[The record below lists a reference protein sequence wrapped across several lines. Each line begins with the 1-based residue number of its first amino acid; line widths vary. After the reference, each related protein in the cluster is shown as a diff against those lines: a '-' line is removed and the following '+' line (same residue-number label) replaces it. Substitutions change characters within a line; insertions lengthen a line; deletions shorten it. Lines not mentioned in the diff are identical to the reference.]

1 MISERQQEIIDAT
14 IELISSKGIQGFT
27 IKNISKIVGV
37 SEPAIYRH
45 FESKTAILVTLLD
58 LLKEN
63 SSKIYGKNLRIEASV
78 LSRIESIFKNH
89 FITFTKMPSLSS
101 VVFSEEL
108 FRNDKSLVGK
118 ISEVID
124 FNNKILL
131 DLVVEGQKRGQIR
144 DDVDAAHIVTMLMG
158 SLRLFVKKWQFAEFN
173 FDLISNGKLLT
184 DSLILLISKK

>member
-14 IELISSKGIQGFT
+14 IELISKKGIQGFT
-27 IKNISKIVGV
+27 IKNISTIVGV

-45 FESKTAILVTLLD
+45 FESKSAILVTLLD
-58 LLKEN
+58 LLKESSN
-63 SSKIYGKNLRIEASV
+63 QIYGSKLDFKGSVTSKIEM
-78 LSRIESIFKNH
+78 IFENH
-89 FITFTKMPSLSS
+89 FKTFTKMPSLSS

-108 FRNDKSLVGK
+108 FRNDKSLTGK

-124 FNNKILL
+124 FNTKILL
-131 DLVVEGQKRGQIR
+131 DLVLEGQNRGEIR
-144 DDVDAAHIVTMLMG
+144 NDVNSAHMVTMLMG

-184 DSLILLISKK
+184 ESLILLISKK

>member
-1 MISERQQEIIDAT
+1 MISERQQEIIEAT

-27 IKNISKIVGV
+27 LKNIANIVGV

-45 FESKTAILVTLLD
+45 FDSKTAILVTLLD
-58 LLKEN
+58 LLKKN
-63 SSKIYGKNLRIEASV
+63 SSNIYGRNLNLDASV
-78 LSRIESIFKNH
+78 LSRIEIIFENH
-89 FITFTKMPSLSS
+89 FVTFTKMPSLSS

-108 FRNDKSLVGK
+108 FRNDKSLIGK

-131 DLVVEGQKRGQIR
+131 DLVLEGQKRAEIR

-158 SLRLFVKKWQFAEFN
+158 SLRLFVKKWQFAEFK

-184 DSLILLISKK
+184 ESIIRLVSNN

>member
-1 MISERQQEIIDAT
+1 MISDRQQEIIEAT
-14 IELISSKGIQGFT
+14 IELINSKGIQGFT

-45 FESKTAILVTLLD
+45 FDSKTAILVTLLD

-63 SSKIYGKNLRIEASV
+63 SIQIYGNNLNFEGSVISKIERIFE
-78 LSRIESIFKNH
+78 NH
-89 FITFTKMPSLSS
+89 FATFTKMPSLSS

-108 FRNDKSLVGK
+108 FRNDKSLTGK

-131 DLVVEGQKRGQIR
+131 DIVVEGQKRGEIR
-144 DDVDAAHIVTMLMG
+144 NDVDAAHMVTMLMG
-158 SLRLFVKKWQFAEFN
+158 SLRLFVKKWQFSEFN

-184 DSLILLISKK
+184 NSLVRLILKN